1 MALVLVLLLAAVVAM
16 LAQINRMLYGAPP
29 AGVRMGESNQWGLVP
44 LALCAALLVA
54 LGLGGFGAFQTLLDR
69 AVEIVSR

>member
-1 MALVLVLLLAAVVAM
+1 
-16 LAQINRMLYGAPP
+16 MLYGAPP